1 MRGVIADGIRAVDP
15 AIDPGD
21 EWLAAA
27 AAVQGAAEAVALA
40 WRSRRGEITEV
51 QANDV
56 LSVFCWG
63 GLIALQRA
71 VSVTR
76 AENAPT

>member
-1 MRGVIADGIRAVDP
+1 MRGVIADGIRAVDST
-15 AIDPGD
+15 IDPSD
-21 EWLAAA
+21 EWLAA

-40 WRSRRGEITEV
+40 WRSRRGEITEA

-63 GLIALQRA
+63 GLMALQRA
-71 VSVTR
+71 DAVTR
-76 AENAPT
+76 WETAPT